1 MLKLEIIPEV
11 ILAILFTTEIV
22 PEVIL
27 AILVLFRAVF
37 SYIHQ
42 PNLLHRP
49 KITKSKQSTHKRKR
63 KEAKLSEPANWNR
76 DIDAPS
82 PRLFCNCLPQ
92 GTIHTLF
99 IK

>member
-11 ILAILFTTEIV
+11 ILTILFTTEIV

-49 KITKSKQSTHKRKR
+49 EMTKSKQSIHKRKR

-82 PRLFCNCLPQ
+82 PRLLCNCLP
-92 GTIHTLF
+92 
-99 IK
+99 

>member
-1 MLKLEIIPEV
+1 MSKLEIIPEV

-42 PNLLHRP
+42 TNLLHRP
-49 KITKSKQSTHKRKR
+49 KITKSKFS
-63 KEAKLSEPANWNR
+63 L
-76 DIDAPS
+76 
-82 PRLFCNCLPQ
+82 
-92 GTIHTLF
+92 
-99 IK
+99 

>member
-49 KITKSKQSTHKRKR
+49 KI
-63 KEAKLSEPANWNR
+63 AK
-76 DIDAPS
+76 
-82 PRLFCNCLPQ
+82 
-92 GTIHTLF
+92 
-99 IK
+99 